1 MNNSVYLLVVLLA
14 TFTVRTNSQS
24 AGEDAAK
31 TEAVP
36 NMETKYALKHLETD
50 PRFIVSIERVGRC
63 KLPGSPISTTQLRIG
78 SELYPEESVKNH
90 EEGTAKMQLI
100 FDANWCVRKAI
111 IIESSKYWRLDDQSL
126 KWAMTIKWQPS
137 KTKFTPDGQPTV
149 TLPVPWGASQ
159 GRHKNS

>member
-31 TEAVP
+31 TEAAP

-63 KLPGSPISTTQLRIG
+63 KLPGSPISTAQLRIG

-90 EEGTAKMQLI
+90 E
-100 FDANWCVRKAI
+100 ANWCVRKAI

-159 GRHKNS
+159 GRHKNP

>member
-1 MNNSVYLLVVLLA
+1 
-14 TFTVRTNSQS
+14 
-24 AGEDAAK
+24 
-31 TEAVP
+31 
-36 NMETKYALKHLETD
+36 
-50 PRFIVSIERVGRC
+50 
-63 KLPGSPISTTQLRIG
+63 LPGSPISTTQLRIG

-137 KTKFTPDGQPTV
+137 KTKFTPDG
-149 TLPVPWGASQ
+149 
-159 GRHKNS
+159 